1 MSDSV
6 LEIMDYIHQE
16 RANKLSGRL
25 NKNLMSE
32 QAKQDSVCPSTQQGH
47 YWYVT
52 PPLFNTIIAGIA
64 MLLNLI
70 AYILVKSSFGRSF
83 VIPANLLH

>member
-16 RANKLSGRL
+16 RANKRSGRL

-52 PPLFNTIIAGIA
+52 PPPVQHHYCRDCHAT
-64 MLLNLI
+64 
-70 AYILVKSSFGRSF
+70 KSYRLHTGEKF
-83 VIPANLLH
+83 VW